1 MTVILRHIV
10 VAYVSA
16 QLCGSSLGAQT
27 NRVEHY
33 GEVRP
38 EPVPIFTNRDEAVE
52 LMINDANRIASALHL
67 AEKLPITTSDLTGV
81 FVYPSHLRNP
91 RKAIGRV
98 DTVKYDY
105 CFSYDS
111 KFCFLLGKHQEDNMR
126 QLRQQFTLWPIDR
139 LRESNQG
146 AYLVATQLLDA
157 ISMDVKG
164 LNRDCKL
171 HIRPMETEGAG
182 RSARF
187 LPLYDIYWT
196 RKSQVGS
203 VASVRLFY
211 PTKTLLQLCVDDPKY
226 NHWQP
231 LRFTN
236 TNSVALQTNV
246 SAKTNAPRR

>member
-1 MTVILRHIV
+1 MTAILRHIV

-27 NRVEHY
+27 NKVEHQP

-38 EPVPIFTNRDEAVE
+38 KTLPIFTNRDEAVE

-98 DTVKYDY
+98 DTVNMIIA
-105 CFSYDS
+105 FRMIL
-111 KFCFLLGKHQEDNMR
+111 KFCFLLGKHQEDTVLNYASN
-126 QLRQQFTLWPIDR
+126 LHCGLSTDCGKAT
-139 LRESNQG
+139 RERIWSQSIN
-146 AYLVATQLLDA
+146 LDA

-226 NHWQP
+226 NH
-231 LRFTN
+231 
-236 TNSVALQTNV
+236 
-246 SAKTNAPRR
+246 